1 MPEELPLGPQTGRDL
16 LAIAESL
23 GNWIFTGFL
32 IFATV
37 LIVLAA
43 FQFVKGGG
51 DPTQVAAARK
61 NIIFAIIGVIIALL
75 SKGIITV
82 IVKIVGA

>member
-1 MPEELPLGPQTGRDL
+1 MLETLPLGPQTGLQL
-16 LAIAESL
+16 LAIAESV
-23 GNWIFTGFL
+23 GDWIFTGFL

-43 FQFVKGGG
+43 FQFAKGGG

-61 NIIFAIIGVIIALL
+61 NIIFAVIGVIIALL
-75 SKGIITV
+75 SKGVITV
-82 IVKIVGA
+82 MRSIFGL